1 MANFDVQIQD
11 LIGTFSDQTA
21 MDDFMTAGC
30 KEIINALPDSMLY
43 KCLDK
48 ATLNDSTSSLS
59 NVDTYGKIFTVIR
72 EESDSVGAVFRPCRY
87 IPPHKRNVVKSDTAD
102 MEYATA
108 TDPAYSIYENALEV
122 YPTPT
127 AGQVAEVQY
136 VVFPTVDAS
145 AVSTIS
151 NFPDEAEY
159 LVVLYASIKCVESLM
174 ATEEDIE
181 LYVPLLAQLKDD
193 YNRGLAEIK
202 A

>member
-48 ATLNDSTSSLS
+48 TTLNDSTSSLS

-72 EESDSVGAVFRPCRY
+72 EDSDSGAVLRPCRY
-87 IPPHKRNVVKSDTAD
+87 IPPHKRNVVKSDTVD

-108 TDPAYSIYENALEV
+108 TDPAYSIYDNTLEV

-145 AVSTIS
+145 AVSTIA

>member
-43 KCLDK
+43 KCLGK
-48 ATLNDSTSSLS
+48 ATLNTSTPRLT
-59 NVDTYGKIFTVIR
+59 NIDTYGKIFTVVR
-72 EESDSVGAVFRPCRY
+72 EESDSAGATFRPCRY
-87 IPPHKRNVVKSDTAD
+87 IPPHKRNVVEDDTAD
-102 MEYATA
+102 MEYATV
-108 TDPAYSIYENALEV
+108 TDPAYSFYNNALEV

-127 AGQVAEVQY
+127 DNQLVEVQY
-136 VVFPTVDAS
+136 VSFPTVDAS
-145 AVSTIS
+145 AVSTIA